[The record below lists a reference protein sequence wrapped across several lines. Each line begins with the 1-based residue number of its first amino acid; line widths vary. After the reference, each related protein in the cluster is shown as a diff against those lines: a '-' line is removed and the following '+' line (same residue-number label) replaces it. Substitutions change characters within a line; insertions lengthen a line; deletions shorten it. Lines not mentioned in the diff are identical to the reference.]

1 MKSNNLHVK
10 HSRQN
15 LNGKQVMFVDRC
27 FTAGPNSDEIV
38 VNELCLRQEKASALG
53 YFLYL
58 VVALSCFYGLASC
71 LNVTLVYLCLAG
83 CFFTALIY
91 LHFFVIK
98 QEIVTVIRSTGVQLT
113 TLYATGRR
121 QTQFIDL
128 RHIDDVVIN
137 EAVSMHKVVY
147 YLAVLLKS
155 DEHHQSLHGSTRVL
169 PFFLH
174 SMPRLDTL
182 TDIYQSIHSVLWED
196 AEKDNI

>member
-71 LNVTLVYLCLAG
+71 LVS
-83 CFFTALIY
+83 
-91 LHFFVIK
+91 VI
-98 QEIVTVIRSTGVQLT
+98 ITRS
-113 TLYATGRR
+113 
-121 QTQFIDL
+121 
-128 RHIDDVVIN
+128 
-137 EAVSMHKVVY
+137 EK
-147 YLAVLLKS
+147 KS
-155 DEHHQSLHGSTRVL
+155 PGQ
-169 PFFLH
+169 
-174 SMPRLDTL
+174 
-182 TDIYQSIHSVLWED
+182 
-196 AEKDNI
+196 